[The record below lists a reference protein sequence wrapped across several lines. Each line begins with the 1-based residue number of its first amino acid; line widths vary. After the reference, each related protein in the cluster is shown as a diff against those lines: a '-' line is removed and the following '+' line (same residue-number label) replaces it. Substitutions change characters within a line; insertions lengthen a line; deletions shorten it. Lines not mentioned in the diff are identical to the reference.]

1 MAMLAGMA
9 PVFLLLG
16 LGVLL
21 RRLGVLD
28 EASCN
33 GLNRL
38 VANVALPALFI
49 STIGTSPLEA
59 ALSPRLMLVTTIV
72 VGAATLLG
80 LALARAWR
88 LPREQRGVVA
98 QGAMRGNIV
107 YFTFPL
113 ILGLYGSSALRL
125 AAVTSTALIPVMNLL
140 AVAALEKYRA
150 QGDGDAHIVVRVL
163 ANPLVG
169 SALLGLVLAA
179 LHWQPWPWLGSSLK
193 TLADLAFPGALLTLG
208 AQLAVGQSR
217 RLWRPLVGVAG
228 IKLLLMPA
236 LGWWLLALLHAPG
249 REVAIGVLMM
259 AAPTA
264 VASNAVAADLG
275 GDPELASSCVL
286 VTTVLSIATYPAWV
300 LLLGAR

>member
-1 MAMLAGMA
+1 MATLAGMV

-16 LGVLL
+16 LGALL
-21 RRLGVLD
+21 RRLKVLD
-28 EASCN
+28 DASCN

-49 STIGTSPLEA
+49 STIGTAPLES
-59 ALSPRLMLVTTIV
+59 ALSPRLMLVAAGV
-72 VGAATLLG
+72 VAAATLGG
-80 LALARAWR
+80 LALAHAWR
-88 LPREQRGVVA
+88 LPRTQCGVVA

-113 ILGLYGSSALRL
+113 ILGLYGGDALRL

-140 AVAALEKYRA
+140 AVAALELYRPP
-150 QGDGDAHIVVRVL
+150 GERDMHIILRVL
-163 ANPLVG
+163 ANPLVE

-179 LHWQPWPWLGSSLK
+179 LHWQPWPWLASTLK
-193 TLADLAFPGALLTLG
+193 TLGDIAFPGALLALG
-208 AQLAVGQSR
+208 AQLALGESR
-217 RLWRPLVGVAG
+217 RLWRPLIGVAG
-228 IKLLLMPA
+228 VKLVLMPA
-236 LGWWLLALLHAPG
+236 LAWWLLALLHAPA
-249 REVAIGVLMM
+249 RETAIGVLLM

-286 VTTVLSIATYPAWV
+286 ATTLLSIATYPAWV
-300 LLLGAR
+300 LLLGPR